1 MLPSSE
7 FKNRFQILQDTAD
20 ESEETNVDNLG
31 KSHQIVHWKQH
42 KETRPSKEEHQ
53 QKLDPAKDSDC
64 YRREK
69 TNQEN
74 DAAD

>member
-31 KSHQIVHWKQH
+31 KSRQIVH
-42 KETRPSKEEHQ
+42 
-53 QKLDPAKDSDC
+53 
-64 YRREK
+64 
-69 TNQEN
+69 
-74 DAAD
+74 